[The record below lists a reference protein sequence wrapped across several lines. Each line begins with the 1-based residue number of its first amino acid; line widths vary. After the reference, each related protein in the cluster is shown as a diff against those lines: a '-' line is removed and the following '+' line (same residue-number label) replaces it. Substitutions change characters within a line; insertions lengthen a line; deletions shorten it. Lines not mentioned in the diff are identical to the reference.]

1 MKRKPNYFS
10 SIISIAFVLFLLG
23 FFAFL
28 IVEANTV
35 FKGLKEN
42 VEVNIYLEDNANK
55 KSISTLSKQL
65 EKQNET
71 KSVRFVSKEQ
81 ALNEFENEFEL
92 DFLDK
97 NPLPA
102 SLILNVKEHYAHPDS
117 LLILKKNLLKNKI
130 VNDVVYQEQV
140 ISILNKNI
148 RDIALVI
155 LVASITFLF
164 IAIHL
169 IDSAIRLSIFSKRF
183 IIKSMQLV
191 GAKNGFIMKPFL
203 LKSILNG
210 FISSILAL
218 MLLGTAIYALTLTHK
233 GQLFSLSNNLTYY
246 FSIIL
251 GIFLVGIFISFITAW
266 SSVHKYLNTKIE
278 ELY

>member
-10 SIISIAFVLFLLG
+10 SIISVAFVLFLLS

-35 FKGLKEN
+35 FKNLKEN
-42 VEVNIYLEDNANK
+42 VEVNIYLEDHANE
-55 KSISTLSKQL
+55 KSIAKLSKQL
-65 EKQNET
+65 EKKNAT
-71 KSVRFVSKEQ
+71 KSIRFVSKKQ
-81 ALNEFENEFEL
+81 ALNEFESEFEL
-92 DFLDK
+92 DFLDE

-117 LLILKKNLLKNKI
+117 LLILKENLVQNKI

-140 ISILNKNI
+140 VEVLNKNI
-148 RDIALVI
+148 QNIALAI
-155 LVASITFLF
+155 LVSSIVFLL

-191 GAKNGFIMKPFL
+191 GAKNSFIMKPFL
-203 LKSILNG
+203 LKAILNG
-210 FISSILAL
+210 FLSSILAL
-218 MLLGTAIYALTLTHK
+218 ILLASAVYALTKK
-233 GQLFSLSNNLTYY
+233 GQLFSLSNHTTHYL
-246 FSIIL
+246 FIIL
-251 GIFLVGIFISFITAW
+251 GLFLVGIFISLTTAW
-266 SSVHKYLNTKIE
+266 SSVRKYLNAKIE